1 MSGYRTIEHVI
12 TFLCQIHFNIMKD
25 LRTLLE
31 ASILDIEDTL
41 SKDINFE
48 LLLSASSIEQ
58 FNSYCNALKDVIE
71 DSGNGPFNYKQL
83 KKGKPY
89 VFIFIDE
96 WSDDGWVVSFVD
108 KYPKQDPDVDYND
121 DTYYVIFWDDYDNEV
136 SCRYDNTGNSFKTLL
151 KNDFGKQSMQG
162 AYEIPKSLLKNIK
175 NITNKAFPYV
185 SNW

>member
-1 MSGYRTIEHVI
+1 
-12 TFLCQIHFNIMKD
+12 MKD

-31 ASILDIEDTL
+31 ASILDIENTL

-89 VFIFIDE
+89 VFIFRDNWFGDSKI
-96 WSDDGWVVSFVD
+96 VAFVD
-108 KYPKQDPDVDYND
+108 KWPISDGNLLD
-121 DTYYVIFWDDYDNEV
+121 DQFYIIEWDDSRRFKRP
-136 SCRYDNTGNSFKTLL
+136 SCRFDNTGNEFSNLL
-151 KNDFGKQSMQG
+151 EQDFGKDSMKDAYEVPDGLIQSM
-162 AYEIPKSLLKNIK
+162 KNVIK
-175 NITNKAFPYV
+175 IAKPFA
-185 SNW
+185 